1 MIHGFYLEKVAP
13 TLDSLDVNLIKISKG
28 TNTSLY
34 HLVQKLGFK
43 YKKCDKHS
51 VIMES
56 MKIVVWR
63 YKHLIEI
70 TKYRAQNYL
79 IVYLEETWYDSHDTE
94 EKIWI
99 DSSKESNLS
108 VPVSK
113 GKRVAICHAGLSEG
127 FVDNALV
134 LCGKDITKCYI
145 EYHRDM
151 NSDISKIWFHDKLIP
166 NIYKDRKT
174 LIVLDNATYH
184 CRLMGKTP

>member
-134 LCGKDITKCYI
+134 LRGKDITKCYI
-145 EYHRDM
+145 DYHRDM
-151 NSDISKIWFHDKLIP
+151 NSDISKIWFRDKLIP